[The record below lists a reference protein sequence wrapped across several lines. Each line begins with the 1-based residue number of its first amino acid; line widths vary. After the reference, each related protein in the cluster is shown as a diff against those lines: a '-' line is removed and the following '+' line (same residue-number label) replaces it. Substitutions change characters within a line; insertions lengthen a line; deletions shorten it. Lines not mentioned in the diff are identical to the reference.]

1 MNKCKFCDFG
11 NNGSPSYA
19 SINFCPMC
27 GKRLNY
33 KIPDREDLIDLIHE
47 LTVLTYLYPGLHK
60 QLESIEKTYN
70 LKYGFEK
77 QRVGFVN
84 HLYEVEINRLEKKRK
99 RKNSHD
105 IESIS
110 NKWSHS
116 DNQ

>member
-1 MNKCKFCDFG
+1 M
-11 NNGSPSYA
+11 
-19 SINFCPMC
+19 
-27 GKRLNY
+27 NY

-99 RKNSHD
+99 RKNSHG